1 MHHETEAPTGAA
13 EGDFPDRA
21 PWVLLIHRPGIWL
34 LRDTSR
40 ANIELVR
47 IIQNAA
53 GFPELLDET
62 RALWRSDSMIHN
74 DVKFDNCL
82 VGSLSRGGRTT
93 HVKIVDWEF
102 AGRGDAC
109 WDAGAVLARVPRVL
123 VVVHSRDGQRA
134 PRPVPRLARYPL
146 SKIQP
151 AIRAFWREYIRG
163 MGLDPVAA
171 DEWLLR
177 TVRYAAARLLQTG
190 FEQMQKTAVLTGNVI
205 CLIPAQL

>member
-13 EGDFPDRA
+13 EGDFPDRP
-21 PWVLLIHRPGIWL
+21 PWVLSIHRPGIWL

-93 HVKIVDWEF
+93 RVKIVDWEF

-109 WDAGAVLARVPRVL
+109 WDAGAVLSAYLAFWLSSIPVTG
-123 VVVHSRDGQRA
+123 DA
-134 PRPVPRLARYPL
+134 PPDRFLELARYPL

-177 TVRYAAARLLQTG
+177 RPIRRGAPAPDRIRADAEDRGLDRERHLSD
-190 FEQMQKTAVLTGNVI
+190 
-205 CLIPAQL
+205 PAQL